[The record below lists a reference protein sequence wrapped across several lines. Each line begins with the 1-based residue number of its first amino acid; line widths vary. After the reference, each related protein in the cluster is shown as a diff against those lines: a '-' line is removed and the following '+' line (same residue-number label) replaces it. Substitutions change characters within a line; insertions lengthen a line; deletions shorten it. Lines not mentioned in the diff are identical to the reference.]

1 VTGDWRWKR
10 AAPRRW
16 SRFLRTPFGR
26 LTQLFAGRMFHGGGE
41 PDSGDLDLGVGVMVS
56 LMAAPGLLVSLLT
69 FEKYGSLIRF
79 LNGGGVFD
87 AFTATIADEYFF
99 IVLSLAVS
107 GASALWRWDAIFLDR
122 RDYTNLVPL
131 PVRMRNIFLANF
143 CAILFLTGLFTFV
156 ANIASAVLFPL
167 AVVGSQNSASL
178 FFHFAAGH
186 LAGVVAG
193 SAFGCLAVFAL
204 TGLLMALLPAALFR
218 KISHLARFCA
228 AIVLLALVA
237 SSFAVPELLARMPVA
252 DAHRIA
258 LLPPFSF
265 LGLTRTVWGRGSEP
279 FVPEMFR
286 GSLIALAGAFGTA
299 LLAYATSFRR
309 SFLRIPEL
317 PDAGPLPRTGASFSP
332 LAYVHRMVLRE
343 PAQGA
348 CYDFV
353 VRTLLRS
360 ESHLQILAGFAALGL
375 VLAANALSSAPNLR
389 ALVTGKVPSVDIL
402 SVPFILSFCMVAGVR
417 FAFEIPADLRANWIF
432 RFWLDREGHA
442 ARTVARYVL
451 LVFSIAWLAPLTF
464 LATLCFWGWITATM
478 HTLTLALSTSVVVE
492 LSLLRFRKMPF
503 TCSYPPFRSHS
514 GLVVV
519 AYFFAFLFFTGYLD
533 EIERWS
539 LFDPWRTLYFVPLC
553 FGTLAGA
560 HYYRKQMLAMDKQLL
575 FDEGPA
581 SAFW

>member
-1 VTGDWRWKR
+1 MTPGWRWKR
-10 AAPRRW
+10 AARRRW

-41 PDSGDLDLGVGVMVS
+41 SDSGELDLGVGVVVS
-56 LMAAPGLLVSLLT
+56 LMAAPGVLVSLLT

-79 LNGGGVFD
+79 LNGSGVFD
-87 AFTATIADEYFF
+87 PFTETITDEYFF

-107 GASALWRWDAIFLDR
+107 GAAALWRWDAIFLDR

-131 PVRMRNIFLANF
+131 PVRLRTIFLANL

-167 AVVGSQNSASL
+167 AVVGSQNSVSV
-178 FFHFAAGH
+178 FFQFAAGH
-186 LAGVVAG
+186 VAGVLAA
-193 SAFGCLAVFAL
+193 SSFGCLAVFAV
-204 TGLLMALLPAALFR
+204 TGLLMALLPAAFFR
-218 KISHLARFCA
+218 RISHVVRFCA

-237 SSFAVPELLARMPVA
+237 SSFVVPELLSRMSVS

-258 LLPPFSF
+258 LLPPVSF

-279 FVPEMFR
+279 FVSEMFQA
-286 GSLIALAGAFGTA
+286 GLIALVAAFGTA
-299 LLAYATSFRR
+299 MLAYAASFRR

-317 PDAGPLPRTGASFSP
+317 PDTGPLPRTRASFSP
-332 LAYVHRMVLRE
+332 LVYFHRMVLRE
-343 PAQGA
+343 PSPRAS
-348 CYDFV
+348 YDFM

-360 ESHLQILAGFAALGL
+360 ESHLQILAGYAALGL
-375 VLAANALSSAPNLR
+375 VLAANALSSTPDLR
-389 ALVTGKVPSVDIL
+389 SLVVGKVPPVDVL
-402 SVPFILSFCMVAGVR
+402 SVPFILGFCMVAGVR
-417 FAFEIPADLRANWIF
+417 LAFEIPADLRANWVF

-442 ARTVARYVL
+442 ARTTARYVL

-464 LATLCFWGWITATM
+464 LATLWFWGWTIATL
-478 HTLTLALSTSVVVE
+478 HTLVLAFSISVMAE

-519 AYFFAFLFFTGYLD
+519 GYLFWFIFFSGYLV

-539 LFDPWRTLYFVPLC
+539 LLDPWRTLCFAPLC
-553 FGTLAGA
+553 FVALAGA
-560 HYYRKQMLAMDKQLL
+560 HYYRRQMLAMDKQLL
-575 FDEGPA
+575 FDEAPA